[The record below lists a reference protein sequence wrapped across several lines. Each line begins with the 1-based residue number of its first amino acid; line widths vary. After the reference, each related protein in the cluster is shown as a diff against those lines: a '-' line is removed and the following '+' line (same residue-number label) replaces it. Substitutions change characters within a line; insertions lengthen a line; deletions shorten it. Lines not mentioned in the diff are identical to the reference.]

1 MKKSI
6 IITGASSGLGRSL
19 AREYVRQGHQVFG
32 CGRRSEVNLRGM
44 VYRSVDLSDPGM
56 LDSWVES
63 ILSKTP
69 QIELCVNCAGSL
81 ASGKMLWEFEAKETQ
96 SMLDTNV
103 LGLINLLRQII
114 PIMKKNGSGTFITMA
129 SNPAGY
135 PLAGL
140 GLYALC
146 KTSVE
151 KLIAVLGEELPRGVI
166 AIALYP
172 GLVNTP
178 MLQQSI
184 GTSGA
189 GDYPVPDEWA
199 HQAANALLDID
210 EKYQGLHIG
219 LEEIIGS
226 QQA

>member
-1 MKKSI
+1 MTKSI

-19 AREYVRQGHQVFG
+19 AREYVGQGHQVFG
-32 CGRRSEVNLRGM
+32 CGRRSEVNLQGM
-44 VYRSVDLSDPGM
+44 VYRSVDLADPGM
-56 LDSWVES
+56 LDSWVEG
-63 ILSKTP
+63 ILIETA
-69 QIELCVNCAGSL
+69 QIDLCVNCAGSL
-81 ASGKMLWEFEAKETQ
+81 VSGKSLWDFDVKEAQ

-103 LGLINLLRQII
+103 VGLLNLLRQII
-114 PIMKKNGSGTFITMA
+114 PVMKKNGSGTFITMA

-151 KLIAVLGEELPRGVI
+151 KLIAVLGEELPRGVL

-178 MLQQSI
+178 MLQRSI
-184 GTSGA
+184 GTNDAGA
-189 GDYPVPDEWA
+189 YPMPEEWA
-199 HQAANALLDID
+199 RQAATALLDID
-210 EKYQGLHIG
+210 EKYQGLHIS
-219 LEEIIGS
+219 LEEIICS
-226 QQA
+226 PHV